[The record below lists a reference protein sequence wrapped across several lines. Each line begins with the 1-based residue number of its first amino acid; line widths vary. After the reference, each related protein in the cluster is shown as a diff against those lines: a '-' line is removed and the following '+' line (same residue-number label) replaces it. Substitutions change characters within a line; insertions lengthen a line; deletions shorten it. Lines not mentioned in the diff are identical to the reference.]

1 MRATALPPVSR
12 AQPWFKSLSW
22 GLRPRLYAVAR
33 FAGFGFTP
41 PESIRQRASGS
52 RLRNSSVSGLRVH
65 ASGIHPSAGFGF
77 TPAGFA
83 CLVGTPNPRS
93 RWQNKAWGASPRI
106 VY

>member
-22 GLRPRLYAVAR
+22 GLRPRLYSVAR

-41 PESIRQRASGS
+41 PEFIRQRASGS
-52 RLRNSSVSGLRVH
+52 HLQGSFVLWDW
-65 ASGIHPSAGFGF
+65 
-77 TPAGFA
+77 
-83 CLVGTPNPRS
+83 TPNLRS
-93 RWQNKAWGASPRI
+93 RWQHKAWGASPRI